1 MKKLLAIAFVL
12 ISLTFAVAAQSSSD
26 DKNEVSVWG
35 GYSPDSTQVIKAF
48 GRVSDARFGMFAVRY
63 ARRLHDGDSVK
74 IRYTIDGIPIAF
86 LSYPDVELSGTPP
99 TFHAVRENRY
109 AWGFTP
115 IGFQFNFRNK
125 KKYQPF
131 TDISAGMLF
140 FHHLVPNFGGTKVNF
155 TPAVGAGVEIERDN
169 GTSFTVGY
177 KFLHI
182 SNANRG
188 TSNPGFQNNLIYV
201 GYKFHS
207 W

>member
-1 MKKLLAIAFVL
+1 MKKLLAIVVITLVL
-12 ISLTFAVAAQSSSD
+12 SLSIAAQKNSD

-35 GYSPDSTQVIKAF
+35 GYSPDSTEIIKAF
-48 GRVSDARFGMFAVRY
+48 GRVPNARFGMFAVRY
-63 ARRLHDGDSVK
+63 ARVLHDGDSVK
-74 IRYTIDGIPIAF
+74 LRYTIDGVPAAF
-86 LSYPDVELSGTPP
+86 LSYPDVELSGTPA
-99 TFHAVRENRY
+99 TLHAVRENRY

-115 IGFQFNFRNK
+115 AGLQVNFRNK

-131 TDISAGMLF
+131 VDISAGMLF

-155 TPAVGAGVEIERDN
+155 TPAVGAGLEIERDN
-169 GTSFTVGY
+169 GTAFTVGY

-188 TSNPGFQNNLIYV
+188 ISNPGFQNNLIYV